1 MFPFLYV
8 YLLKCWPLLHSEHI
22 CTLQPLRLLVFVS
35 SAHYLTSG
43 IVHCHLLPYNGPDV
57 VKPDCLAEFND
68 FGPNRAKKCFRL
80 HPVDCWLE
88 YTYFMR
94 IGQPKLSERK
104 KHFEMLN

>member
-1 MFPFLYV
+1 L
-8 YLLKCWPLLHSEHI
+8 PLLHSERI

-43 IVHCHLLPYNGPDV
+43 IAHRYLLPYNGSHV

-68 FGPNRAKKCFRL
+68 FGSNRAKKYFRL

-94 IGQPKLSERK
+94 IGQSKLSERK